1 MEKQIWKYELQNEGV
16 QELKMPKGADIL
28 TVQTQYEKPCLWAL
42 VNPDAVEVSRGFMI
56 YGTGH
61 PVPTEPYPHKYIGT
75 YQLSGGALVFHVFEF
90 TIPNPSLPTP

>member
-1 MEKQIWKYELQNEGV
+1 MEQTIWKFELKNEGV
-16 QELKMPKGADIL
+16 QELKMPEGAEIL

-42 VNPDAVEVSRGFMI
+42 VNPDAEKVSRGFFI

-61 PVPTEPYPHKYIGT
+61 PVPKEPYPQKYIGT

-90 TIPNPSLPTP
+90 FIPITSI